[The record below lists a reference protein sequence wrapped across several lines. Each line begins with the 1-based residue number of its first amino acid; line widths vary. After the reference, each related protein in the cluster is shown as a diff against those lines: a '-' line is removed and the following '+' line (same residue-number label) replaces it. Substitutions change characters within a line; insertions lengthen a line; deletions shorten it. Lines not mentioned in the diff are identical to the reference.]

1 MKRWLT
7 TTLAVLV
14 CSAALRADVTIVQTT
29 TVEGG
34 MASMA
39 AQAGG
44 RTLSPTITTR
54 IKGLKGRTDADNG
67 TISVS
72 TIIDLATRQLIVL
85 HPDQKTATVV
95 AAPVLVVGA
104 AGTTTTTGT
113 TTGGTTTGTPPPT
126 ITLPK
131 IDSSVTPT
139 GKSQVIDGIKC
150 DEFTFNTKM
159 NMGEMTGSQMPPE
172 AAAMMQGMML
182 MMQGSIWVAKDA
194 PGLADYTAF
203 QKAAASGDMA
213 AATLGASGINIPGM
227 DKLMKA
233 MSSVQ
238 GLAYLTEM
246 TINIEGTG
254 QIAEMMRQMGP
265 MKVTSKVSS
274 VKAEALADDLFK
286 VPEGYTVVKQ

>member
-34 MASMA
+34 MATMA

-44 RTLSPTITTR
+44 RSLSPTITTR

-67 TISVS
+67 TIAVS

-85 HPDQKTATVV
+85 HPEQKTATLIT
-95 AAPVLVVGA
+95 APMPGTPA
-104 AGTTTTTGT
+104 AGTTTGTT
-113 TTGGTTTGTPPPT
+113 TTGGTTTGTPPST

-131 IDSSVTPT
+131 IESSVTPT

-159 NMGEMTGSQMPPE
+159 DMGEMTGSQIPPE

-182 MMQGSIWVAKDA
+182 MMQGSIWVAKEA
-194 PGLADYTAF
+194 PGMADYTAF
-203 QKAAASGDMA
+203 QKAAASSDMA

-227 DKLMKA
+227 EKLMKA
-233 MSSVQ
+233 MTSVQ

-254 QIAEMMRQMGP
+254 QIADMMRQMGP

-274 VKAEALADDLFK
+274 VKADALADDLFK